1 MSAVSQT
8 AGPISRELR
17 HDSDLRRLVAGSC
30 DSERKEKD
38 GEGRGRELKRIRN
51 RVRWRVSERE
61 CLVLF
66 TQHRRDEQLAMNT

>member
-1 MSAVSQT
+1 MTQTYADLWLAAVTQK
-8 AGPISRELR
+8 G
-17 HDSDLRRLVAGSC
+17 
-30 DSERKEKD
+30 KD

-66 TQHRRDEQLAMNT
+66 TRHRRDEQLAMNT